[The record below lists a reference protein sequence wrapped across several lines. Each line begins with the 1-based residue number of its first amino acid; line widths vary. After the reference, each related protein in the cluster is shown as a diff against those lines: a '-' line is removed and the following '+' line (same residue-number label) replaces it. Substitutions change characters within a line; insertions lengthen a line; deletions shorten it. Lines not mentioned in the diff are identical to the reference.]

1 MSESDTRGR
10 RVVLWMY
17 ASAVAVAGLFGYVLG
32 IIVYGDGGG
41 PAGPLVEGS
50 GASYGSI
57 GPITFQLNP
66 LNLAAFGVVAVGIML
81 GVGLLAIIYVSERA
95 DAAAPAARE

>member
-1 MSESDTRGR
+1 MSEPDTRGR

-17 ASAVAVAGLFGYVLG
+17 ASAVAVSGLFGYVLG

-50 GASYGSI
+50 GAAYGSV
-57 GPITFQLNP
+57 GPVTFQLNP
-66 LNLAAFGVVAVGIML
+66 VNLGLFGVVSVGTLL
-81 GVGLLAIIYVSERA
+81 GVGLLAIVYASERA
-95 DAAAPAARE
+95 DA

>member
-1 MSESDTRGR
+1 MSEPDTRGR
-10 RVVLWMY
+10 RVVVWMY
-17 ASAVAVAGLFGYVLG
+17 LSAVAVAGLFGYVLG

-50 GASYGSI
+50 GASYGAV

-66 LNLAAFGVVAVGIML
+66 LNLAAFGVVSVGTML
-81 GVGLLAIIYVSERA
+81 GVGLLAIVYVSGRA
-95 DAAAPAARE
+95 DA

>member
-1 MSESDTRGR
+1 MSEPDTRGR

-17 ASAVAVAGLFGYVLG
+17 VSAVAVAGLFGYVLG

-50 GASYGSI
+50 GAAYGAV

-66 LNLAAFGVVAVGIML
+66 LNLAAFGVVSVGVLL
-81 GVGLLAIIYVSERA
+81 GVGLAAIMYVSERA
-95 DAAAPAARE
+95 DA